1 MKLKKM
7 WATAIV
13 VTLLVGWGVTN
24 STYSMELQEQT
35 LTSSGYQLIT
45 PLWDSISG
53 ISPYIS
59 VQGTTVYSE
68 VYIEAK
74 RSSGSISGTM
84 YLEKYSSGRWTSV
97 TSWDFKGTGN
107 VFLSKSY
114 KGTSGVKYRTRI
126 VVTVD
131 GETAVATSGSCEV
144 K

>member
-84 YLEKYSSGRWTSV
+84 YLEKYSFGRWRWV
-97 TSWDFKGTGN
+97 YN
-107 VFLSKSY
+107 E
-114 KGTSGVKYRTRI
+114 R
-126 VVTVD
+126 
-131 GETAVATSGSCEV
+131 
-144 K
+144 